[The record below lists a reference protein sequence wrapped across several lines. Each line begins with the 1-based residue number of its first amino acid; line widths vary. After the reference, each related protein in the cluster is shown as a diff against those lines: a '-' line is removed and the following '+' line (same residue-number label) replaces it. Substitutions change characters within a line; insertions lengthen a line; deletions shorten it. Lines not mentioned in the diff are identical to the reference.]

1 MDSLR
6 LAEDLVLFKV
16 KINQRAHG
24 KGKALESSWT
34 SATES
39 YLNPGS
45 LLLTLL

>member
-16 KINQRAHG
+16 KIRG
-24 KGKALESSWT
+24 LMGKARPWRLPGLMP
-34 SATES
+34 TES
-39 YLNPGS
+39 YLNHGS